1 MRTIGQKIE
10 ECMKQINITQKELAN
25 RTNVTEATISRYLSG
40 IRSPRGE
47 ILSKIA
53 TVLGVTTDYLL
64 GNEPNNNF
72 LDILNFEEEKDIEK
86 ILNKTIAF
94 LENQDGLTL
103 LGKLIDTQDFKIIK
117 MAIQNGLEYAKISSK
132 K

>member
-64 GNEPNNNF
+64 GNEHNNNS
-72 LDILNFEEEKDIEK
+72 LDILNFEEEKDIET

-94 LENQDGLTL
+94 LENQEGLTL

-117 MAIQNGLEYAKISSK
+117 MAIQNSLEYAKISSQK
-132 K
+132 